1 MCLRANQSGFADDM
15 SCLYRKLCFRAAA
28 VSSFQLGHCLKFRHK
43 CAAVCVQEQRRMF
56 GWYLWH
62 KYAVPRAIGRFLG
75 RSGLI
80 TKHWRLDPDIQ
91 AAFQAKSIMGFYD
104 TWVARYALHPDHA
117 FHSKALSK
125 LSRWTAILQ
134 LLHPRT
140 FD

>member
-1 MCLRANQSGFADDM
+1 
-15 SCLYRKLCFRAAA
+15 
-28 VSSFQLGHCLKFRHK
+28 
-43 CAAVCVQEQRRMF
+43 MF

-91 AAFQAKSIMGFYD
+91 AAFQAKSTMGFYD
-104 TWVARYALHPDHA
+104 TWVARNALHPDNA
-117 FHSKALSK
+117 FHSKALSM